1 MNAGIYRNEYGE
13 LITTQQTAELSNLG
27 INTVRKIAQEA
38 DAVVRIGKK
47 SVRIKRRKFFD
58 YIDAT
63 YTE

>member
-13 LITTQQTAELSNLG
+13 LITMQQTAELSNLG
-27 INTVRKIAQEA
+27 MSTVRKIAQEA
-38 DAVVRIGKK
+38 DAVVRIGK

>member
-1 MNAGIYRNEYGE
+1 MNAGMYRNEYGE

-38 DAVVRIGKK
+38 DAVVRIGKN
-47 SVRIKRRKFFD
+47 VRIKRRKFFD